1 MQSAGLLQ
9 HFNLTHCSVSQFILS
24 RFLLP
29 APALLVTSHVTLES
43 RVSSLVL
50 TFLNSE
56 GRGEKKPL
64 QCWSLQPVTWLL
76 GDKARGSL
84 YMRQPQEHALQRG
97 GSLGISLKS

>member
-1 MQSAGLLQ
+1 MRMQSAGLLQ

-50 TFLNSE
+50 TFLISE
-56 GRGEKKPL
+56 GRGEKKTPAVL
-64 QCWSLQPVTWLL
+64 VSAACHVPS
-76 GDKARGSL
+76 R
-84 YMRQPQEHALQRG
+84 R
-97 GSLGISLKS
+97 